1 MSKLKDLKIY
11 IIRHKESGKHWSA
24 PSGKSSWRAIGHAKN
39 AWATL
44 CHSYGSAEYYG
55 NKYGVELVPTGYRCQ
70 LNFPKFDEQNVYEVV
85 EVNNL
90 AGELV
95 GDLQS
100 LIKQLIEFVP
110 EDKKAHYLQ
119 QYKELVNE

>member
-1 MSKLKDLKIY
+1 MINLKDLKIY

-44 CHSYGSAEYYG
+44 CQYSSTADHYA
-55 NKYGVELVPTGYRCQ
+55 KRYGVELVPTGYKGQ

-110 EDKKAHYLQ
+110 EDKKEYYLQ